1 MPQQLVSLSTKAYT
15 GRKMKKGR
23 YWVVWRSGLWG
34 GLKGWWM
41 GERMVEVKCELKGE
55 LIN

>member
-55 LIN
+55 LMN